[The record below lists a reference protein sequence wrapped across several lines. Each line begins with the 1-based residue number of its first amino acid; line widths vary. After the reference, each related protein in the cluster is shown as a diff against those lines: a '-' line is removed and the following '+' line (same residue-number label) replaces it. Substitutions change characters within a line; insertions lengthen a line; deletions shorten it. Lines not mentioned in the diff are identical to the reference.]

1 MTLPS
6 VSLAASTSFE
16 FKPLVNKSRFSK
28 TLLASAL
35 ALSFMGTGFNSVQA
49 ATSAMPDAA
58 KLAAGVEQKVIDW
71 RRDLHQ
77 HPELSPVCTSNPKDF
92 RCFSIIL
99 LVRNSRLDN
108 SGC

>member
-6 VSLAASTSFE
+6 VSPSAISKSAILKAFE
-16 FKPLVNKSRFSK
+16 FKSSANKSHFSK

-35 ALSFMGTGFNSVQA
+35 ALSFMGAGLSSAQA
-49 ATSAMPDAA
+49 ATSAVPDAA

-77 HPELSPVCTSNPKDF
+77 HPELSNREF
-92 RCFSIIL
+92 RGQQSFSGIL
-99 LVRNSRLDN
+99 C
-108 SGC
+108 G